1 MAERPHPIDGVTA
14 CVRDALLG
22 ERHRRTACSPVELM
36 ARSWVRAA
44 RSGQGRQVLPPP
56 DIGKRPGHL
65 SRQLFQFRFTEI

>member
-1 MAERPHPIDGVTA
+1 MAERPHPIDASPPVSATPCWEEPLPEA
-14 CVRDALLG
+14 CQR
-22 ERHRRTACSPVELM
+22 VELT
-36 ARSWVRAA
+36 ARSWARAA